1 MLLKDLVKGLEIL
14 DAKGNMDIGI
24 TNVAYDSRKARAG
37 SLFVCIHGTK
47 VDGHAFI
54 PDALENGTRAFLV
67 EKDVEVPEGTA
78 VIRVSNARFAL
89 AFVSDAFYDHPSAKF
104 NLIGVTGTKG
114 KTTMTYMIKSVLE
127 AAGQKIGL
135 IGTVEKLIGD
145 EVLYAAR
152 TTPESHDLQS
162 MFAEMAEKKVDSVVM
177 EVSSQGLALH
187 RVSRCDFDIGI
198 FNNLSRDH
206 IGPDEHASMEEYFN
220 AKRKLFTM
228 CKKGLVNIDS
238 EYGKLVLE
246 GATCETFTF
255 GMSEKADIR
264 AVNIGKY
271 PGYIEFTAVTPW
283 GSADLRVNIQGEFN
297 VYNALGAIGAC
308 CLSGIGFDAI
318 RRGLERVSVPGR
330 MEVVPTGRDFTV
342 IVDYAHT
349 PDSLEKILAAVKE
362 YAPGRVVCLFGC
374 GGDRDRGKRPI
385 MGEIAGR
392 LADFTVI
399 TSDNP
404 RTEDPAAIV
413 QDIEEGIKA
422 TPGQYITV
430 VDRREAIRYAIAN
443 AQPQD
448 IVILAGKG
456 HETYQQ
462 FKDTTIHFDEREVV
476 REILEGL
483 HADTDVR

>member
-1 MLLKDLVKGLEIL
+1 MQLKDLVKGLEIL
-14 DAKGNMDIGI
+14 DVKGDLDIDI
-24 TNVAYDSRKARAG
+24 TNVAYDSRKAKAG
-37 SLFVCIHGTK
+37 SLFVCIDGTK
-47 VDGHAFI
+47 VDGHSFI

-67 EKDVEVPEGTA
+67 EKDVEVPEGVA
-78 VIRVSNARFAL
+78 VIKIRSARFAL
-89 AFVSDAFYDHPSAKF
+89 AYVSDAFYDHPSGKF
-104 NLIGVTGTKG
+104 NLVGVTGTKG
-114 KTTMTYMIKSVLE
+114 KTTMSYMIKSILE

-135 IGTVEKLIGD
+135 IGTVEKLIGN

-162 MFAEMAEKKVDSVVM
+162 MFAEMVEKNVNSVVM

-187 RVSRCDFDIGI
+187 RVSQCDFDIGI

-238 EYGKLVLE
+238 EYGCRVLE
-246 GATCETFTF
+246 GATCETYTY

-264 AVNIGKY
+264 AINIGKY
-271 PGYIEFTAVTPW
+271 PGYIEFKAVTPW

-308 CLSGIGFDAI
+308 CLSGIDFDAI
-318 RRGLERVSVPGR
+318 REGLERVSVPGR
-330 MEVVPTGRDFTV
+330 MEVVSTGRDFTV

-349 PDSLEKILAAVKE
+349 PDSLEKILGAVKE
-362 YAPGRVVCLFGC
+362 YAPGRVVCMFGC

-392 LADFTVI
+392 QADFTVI

-404 RTEDPAAIV
+404 RTEDPGAIV
-413 QDIEEGIKA
+413 TDIEEGIKTTA
-422 TPGQYITV
+422 GKYITI
-430 VDRREAIRYAIAN
+430 VDRREAIRYSLLN

-448 IVILAGKG
+448 IIILAGKG

-476 REILEGL
+476 GEILKELRVG
-483 HADTDVR
+483 VEN